1 MGKSL
6 RQANDYWQD
15 QPDCYELI
23 FPMEKRSPGSK
34 NQPKRVFFHR
44 KIALTKK
51 RISSFSLYSVNHTGA
66 QSLPDF
72 IWKNKGNKRRPD
84 VAESMENALLK
95 NSVVK

>member
-1 MGKSL
+1 
-6 RQANDYWQD
+6 
-15 QPDCYELI
+15 
-23 FPMEKRSPGSK
+23 MEKRSPGSK

-72 IWKNKGNKRRPD
+72 IWKK
-84 VAESMENALLK
+84 
-95 NSVVK
+95 

>member
-15 QPDCYELI
+15 QPDCYELLL
-23 FPMEKRSPGSK
+23 KK
-34 NQPKRVFFHR
+34 DAQTDPKGPPDCFFR
-44 KIALTKK
+44 KIALTIK